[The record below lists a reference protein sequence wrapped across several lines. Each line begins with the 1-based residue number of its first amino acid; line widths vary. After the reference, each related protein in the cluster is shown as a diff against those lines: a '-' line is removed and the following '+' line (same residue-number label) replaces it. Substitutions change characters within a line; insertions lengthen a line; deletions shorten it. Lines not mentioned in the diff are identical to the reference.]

1 MLDYHYRLVQS
12 CITLE
17 DLYPDLFFQTS
28 CLMLIIAINNH
39 GISAH
44 VYLRRS
50 LSSKGIGSSLRIFQQ
65 ASSALQIS
73 FQATCRGSNGVKTCQ
88 NLKAQE
94 WVTLQSL

>member
-1 MLDYHYRLVQS
+1 
-12 CITLE
+12 
-17 DLYPDLFFQTS
+17 
-28 CLMLIIAINNH
+28 MLIIAINNH
-39 GISAH
+39 GMSAH
-44 VYLRRS
+44 VYLQRS

-73 FQATCRGSNGVKTCQ
+73 FQATCRGSKGVKTCQ